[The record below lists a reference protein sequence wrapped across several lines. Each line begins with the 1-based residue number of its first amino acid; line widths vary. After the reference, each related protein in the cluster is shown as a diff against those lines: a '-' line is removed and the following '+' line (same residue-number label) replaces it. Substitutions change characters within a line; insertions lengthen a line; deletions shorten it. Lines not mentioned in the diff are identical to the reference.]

1 MPTLTLEEKKKA
13 ESFGLGDF
21 QFDEGELQ
29 GLREE
34 PLLIATE
41 TAADDVRKS
50 RDVQISLQGQTTTP
64 AGDIKKE
71 TLKTPEISKEEPKEK
86 PDNIAVDGTIGT
98 PISFEEALEIYGND
112 FTGLHRTEKGE
123 YIPDETALART
134 GIKGLE
140 TAKID
145 KSEEEFETAKSEL
158 KAVQEQLKRFDVS
171 NDPALI
177 RMKES
182 ITAQWD
188 ARIEEMR
195 DINTR
200 REKSFETLGF
210 RTGARFTGGARGGI
224 FGGILSEEERQG
236 TMRIADFEAKK
247 QSALI
252 AAENAYRTQKW
263 SEYSDLVDIAEDN
276 YTKQLTELEK
286 LQKEQAKQSQ
296 KIQDEGKLMSRDV
309 AIAEIVSSG
318 ETNLETILLEL
329 QNRGITTTL
338 NDVSD
343 AFSKLSPEVKGL
355 ADIIKSAAQNG
366 ASSAILSAISKAKNL
381 NDAYLIASDYLQT
394 GAGIVGEYLFYKREA
409 IANKQIPIDFD
420 SFQTID
426 ANRKA
431 KATISGVPNNVVTQ
445 IDKISASFDTSPIV
459 KQYNEVANKTE
470 TIYRIVNE
478 GITGGAS
485 DLALVFEFM
494 KSLDP
499 TSVVRE
505 SEYDTASKAGN
516 PFKRIAAKMG
526 GYMENG
532 EILPEEVRKEFS
544 RLSQLKLDVITKQY
558 ENLRKEKGRL
568 VEQKTKEYNDKT
580 LGIDYLIDYA
590 AATTQQNII
599 EQENEAQNTIFAYI
613 EQNPDTKKLIRKM
626 IEDEKSYI
634 EIKELLNI

>member
-1 MPTLTLEEKKKA
+1 MPILTLEEKKKA

-29 GLREE
+29 GLRDE
-34 PLLIATE
+34 PLLITTE
-41 TAADDVRKS
+41 TAADDVRKH
-50 RDVQISLQGQTTTP
+50 RDIQTSLQGQTTTP

-71 TLKTPEISKEEPKEK
+71 TPETPEIPKEK
-86 PDNIAVDGTIGT
+86 LDNVATDGTTGT

-145 KSEEEFETAKSEL
+145 KSEEEFETAKNEL
-158 KAVQEQLKRFDVS
+158 KAAQNRLTGFDVS

-252 AAENAYRTQKW
+252 AAENAFRTQKW

-286 LQKEQAKQSQ
+286 LQKAQAKQSQ
-296 KIQDEGKLMSRDV
+296 KIQDEKKQIDNQIVINEVFNRGMTETADIQAFLFSQGINIPLKDIKDILDIINPPKEYTGLT
-309 AIAEIVSSG
+309 ADFKTFKQFFPDADTTTEKGQKQYLKWIEQVSS
-318 ETNLETILLEL
+318 
-329 QNRGITTTL
+329 
-338 NDVSD
+338 
-343 AFSKLSPEVKGL
+343 
-355 ADIIKSAAQNG
+355 
-366 ASSAILSAISKAKNL
+366 
-381 NDAYLIASDYLQT
+381 
-394 GAGIVGEYLFYKREA
+394 
-409 IANKQIPIDFD
+409 
-420 SFQTID
+420 
-426 ANRKA
+426 ANRKP
-431 KATISGVPNNVVTQ
+431 SGVSKDE
-445 IDKISASFDTSPIV
+445 DKVDEEIETSISPIALNV
-459 KQYNEVANKTE
+459 
-470 TIYRIVNE
+470 IDGIV
-478 GITGGAS
+478 
-485 DLALVFEFM
+485 DLN
-494 KSLDP
+494 SLTP
-499 TSVVRE
+499 TSYEKTTAELRTYGY
-505 SEYDTASKAGN
+505 YDETPPEWYKAFLEEERQQN
-516 PFKRIAAKMG
+516 L
-526 GYMENG
+526 
-532 EILPEEVRKEFS
+532 LPEETQKEWDKHRKNVAGIKDEGNEKDEGNKEIEALVAEFPD
-544 RLSQLKLDVITKQY
+544 K
-558 ENLRKEKGRL
+558 KE
-568 VEQKTKEYNDKT
+568 Q
-580 LGIDYLIDYA
+580 
-590 AATTQQNII
+590 
-599 EQENEAQNTIFAYI
+599 
-613 EQNPDTKKLIRKM
+613 
-626 IEDEKSYI
+626 
-634 EIKELLNI
+634 IKEALANDYSIEEIRNFLKK